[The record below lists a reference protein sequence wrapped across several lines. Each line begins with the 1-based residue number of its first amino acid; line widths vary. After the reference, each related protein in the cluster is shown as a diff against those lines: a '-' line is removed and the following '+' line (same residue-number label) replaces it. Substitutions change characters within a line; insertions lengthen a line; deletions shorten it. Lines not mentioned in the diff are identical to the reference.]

1 MTPELLTMMRRKL
14 GNSNEF
20 VTGEN
25 VVESYW
31 GTGHVIDCM
40 STATCIKE

>member
-20 VTGEN
+20 VAEEN
-25 VVESYW
+25 VFESYCC
-31 GTGHVIDCM
+31 TGHVIDCIQN
-40 STATCIKE
+40 CH